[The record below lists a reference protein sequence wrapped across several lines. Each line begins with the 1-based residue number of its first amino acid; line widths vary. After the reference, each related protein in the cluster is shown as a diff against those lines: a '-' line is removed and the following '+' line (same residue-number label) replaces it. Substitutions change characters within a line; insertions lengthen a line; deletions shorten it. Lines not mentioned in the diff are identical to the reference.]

1 MHLSKLN
8 FTFPSVNKNYDFN
21 EKNPFL
27 VSYKNKYG
35 VLPNRYA
42 VRGFDVTYDA
52 LLRLASADD
61 MYKASENDFVTE
73 YIENKFQYS
82 NKLLSGYQ
90 NNAVYIVKYDE
101 NLHFVKAE

>member
-1 MHLSKLN
+1 MHLAKLK

-21 EKNPFL
+21 EKDPFL
-27 VSYKNKYG
+27 ISYKNEYG

-42 VRGFDVTYDA
+42 VRGFDIMYDV

-61 MYKASENDFVTE
+61 MYKASENNFVTE
-73 YIENKFQYS
+73 YIENKFQYT

-90 NNAVYIVKYDE
+90 NNAVYIVNYDE
-101 NLHFVKAE
+101 DLQFKEAE